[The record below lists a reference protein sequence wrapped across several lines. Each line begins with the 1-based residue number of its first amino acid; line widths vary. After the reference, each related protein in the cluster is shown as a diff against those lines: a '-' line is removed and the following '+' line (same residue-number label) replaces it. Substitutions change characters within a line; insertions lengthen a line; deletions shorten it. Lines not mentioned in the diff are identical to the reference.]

1 VTSDANDQRRTTES
15 AVASAQRQRRAGA
28 GGRRILTRD
37 KRGVWAYYGLV
48 PAAMNALAAVLST
61 TCYTVSGM

>member
-1 VTSDANDQRRTTES
+1 MPMTSVARRNLRWLRLRGNAGQGLVDA
-15 AVASAQRQRRAGA
+15 G
-28 GGRRILTRD
+28 ILTRD